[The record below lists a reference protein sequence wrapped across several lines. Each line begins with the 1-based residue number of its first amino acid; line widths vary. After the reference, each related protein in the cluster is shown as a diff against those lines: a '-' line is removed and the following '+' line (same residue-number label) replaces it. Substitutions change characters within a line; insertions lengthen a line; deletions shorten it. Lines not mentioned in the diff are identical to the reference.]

1 MRKKSNYRRKSP
13 KKKAKHSSTKKSAD
27 KTSTE
32 ILRKISAKYN
42 LQTYASGR
50 PIPPQRLAERLN
62 LYAGSTLTRA
72 EKLKIL
78 PYLKNQ
84 KTKRKSPNKK
94 SKRKSPNKK
103 LQRKTAALQCS
114 ETINIINSIEQDGMI
129 ITQYEI
135 MTPSG
140 SYQFF
145 SFNSPQQKVDSAGR
159 PYIIAVDGNVI
170 PIGSKNI
177 VYAGE
182 NADFARIHQ
191 MVLQYYQHVAM
202 RMAGQ
207 RLPNPGGAPLARVNA
222 LSLNESKAEDIVARA
237 QRHEK
242 GYYYQP

>member
-13 KKKAKHSSTKKSAD
+13 KKKAKHSSPKKS
-27 KTSTE
+27 
-32 ILRKISAKYN
+32 
-42 LQTYASGR
+42 
-50 PIPPQRLAERLN
+50 
-62 LYAGSTLTRA
+62 
-72 EKLKIL
+72 
-78 PYLKNQ
+78 
-84 KTKRKSPNKK
+84 KRKSPNKK

-103 LQRKTAALQCS
+103 LQRKTAASHPS

-145 SFNSPQQKVDSAGR
+145 SFNSPQQKVDGAGR

-191 MVLQYYQHVAM
+191 MVLQHYQHVAM

-222 LSLNESKAEDIVARA
+222 LSLNESKAEDLVARA